1 MWAVAVLFVALS
13 GVSGA
18 FKLYY
23 DKSEAEKVAF
33 ATQLQVAVNN
43 QQVLE
48 NTIEDQ
54 NRKILASLE
63 RQKEQQEQM
72 RGLEE
77 QNREANEEVSIL
89 KLKFAKHDLI
99 HLSLR
104 KPGLIEAIINKATKR
119 VGADFAEITNPD
131 RSSTD

>member
-77 QNREANEEVSIL
+77 QYREANEEVSNL
-89 KLKFAKHDLI
+89 KMKFAKHD
-99 HLSLR
+99 
-104 KPGLIEAIINKATKR
+104 
-119 VGADFAEITNPD
+119 
-131 RSSTD
+131 

>member
-1 MWAVAVLFVALS
+1 MWAVAVVFLALS
-13 GVSGA
+13 GVAGA

-77 QNREANEEVSIL
+77 QNREANEEVSNL
-89 KLKFAKHDLI
+89 KMKFAKHDLN
-99 HLSLR
+99 HLCLR